1 MNLDQLQQLLSVVS
15 QYIVTFFKIY
25 CGKGASAA
33 ACFPPSHSFY
43 SGALKSPVNNSTKVI
58 GLACEIN

>member
-15 QYIVTFFKIY
+15 QYIVTFFKIH

-43 SGALKSPVNNSTKVI
+43 TGALKSQSIILQKSLGWLVK
-58 GLACEIN
+58 